1 MLKASRFAV
10 LSAAMLFLFPLL
22 GQFTATAAAA
32 SLASGPS
39 HYYIYGQSGVQVP
52 ATNPQPNCGKGVGPR
67 KVAATYVAKR
77 FHRGGYRTDTMYCGN
92 SSYGYRHLAVHIGQ
106 YFGGW
111 GAFDFSI
118 AQVLK
123 KPQVQF
129 EQSNGTLFTEAPI
142 IQCFFT
148 QNFYIVWSF
157 FVIPNAQ
164 NGSIITAFGR
174 NKGKTNGPCP

>member
-1 MLKASRFAV
+1 MCVSPVTRSPGFTDFTSAPTLSTTPVNSCPKTSGVLMRDAAHRSQSTMWRSVPQIANAV
-10 LSAAMLFLFPLL
+10 TRIRTSFGPPE
-22 GQFTATAAAA
+22 GI
-32 SLASGPS
+32 GPS
-39 HYYIYGQSGVQVP
+39 ILQSPG
-52 ATNPQPNCGKGVGPR
+52 
-67 KVAATYVAKR
+67 
-77 FHRGGYRTDTMYCGN
+77 
-92 SSYGYRHLAVHIGQ
+92 S
-106 YFGGW
+106 
-111 GAFDFSI
+111 AFDFSI

-148 QNFYIVWSF
+148 QNYYIVWSF

-164 NGSIITAFGR
+164 NGSIIIAFGR